1 VKIAPYTLT
10 ATEAVQAIAS
20 GRLSSVD
27 LVKSCLAQIADT
39 DASINAWAYLD
50 PESALAQAAECDRI
64 RKAGLGTG
72 PLHGLPV
79 GLKDVI
85 DTRDMPTQRGTDI
98 FKDRQPDKDARLVER
113 LRESGAVIMG
123 KTVTTE
129 LAFVHANDTRNPHN
143 PEHSPG
149 GSSSGSAAAVA
160 ACHVPLAVGTQTNGS
175 VIRPASF
182 CGTFGF
188 KPTRGVI
195 SRAGVLKT
203 SDSLDQVGCFGRS
216 LEDVALLTDALAGYD
231 QADSCSFA
239 RPRPQM
245 RAGAQAEAPVAP
257 DLVWFN
263 LPFYDRLSPDA
274 HEGMEAVL
282 DVLGPRITRMAAADT
297 LANLVAVQARIH
309 EYEICQHQA
318 AVFDAN
324 FEDLSRELQLIVARG
339 RKISE
344 AEYTDALAVK
354 ASAQTSLMSCLS
366 NLMRSLPPAQPGK
379 PPNLGQ
385 ARAIRY
391 FAPYGPWPVCPASA
405 CPFWWVTITSQ
416 LAYSSSGQLKKMTV
430 FCAPRDGCNSTWRK
444 PPNEGQSH
452 VKNCQT
458 HRGACGHGSFPH
470 IHRGPVT

>member
-1 VKIAPYTLT
+1 
-10 ATEAVQAIAS
+10 
-20 GRLSSVD
+20 VD

-39 DASINAWAYLD
+39 DASIKAWAYLD

-354 ASAQTSLMSCLS
+354 ASAQTFFDELFVEFDAIIAPCATGEAPKFGSGTGDPIFCTLWTLAGLPCV
-366 NLMRSLPPAQPGK
+366 SLPLLVGDNNLPIGVQLIGPIEKDDRLLRTARWLQLHLAQ
-379 PPNLGQ
+379 
-385 ARAIRY
+385 A
-391 FAPYGPWPVCPASA
+391 
-405 CPFWWVTITSQ
+405 T
-416 LAYSSSGQLKKMTV
+416 
-430 FCAPRDGCNSTWRK
+430 
-444 PPNEGQSH
+444 
-452 VKNCQT
+452 
-458 HRGACGHGSFPH
+458 
-470 IHRGPVT
+470 

>member
-1 VKIAPYTLT
+1 MKIAPYTLT

-39 DASINAWAYLD
+39 DASITAWAYLD

-231 QADSCSFA
+231 QSDSCSFA

-354 ASAQTSLMSCLS
+354 ASAQTFFDELFVEFDAIIAPCATGEAPKFGSGTGDPIFCTLWTLAGLPCV
-366 NLMRSLPPAQPGK
+366 SLPLLVGDNNLPIGVQLIGPIEKDDRLLRTARWLQLHLAQ
-379 PPNLGQ
+379 
-385 ARAIRY
+385 A
-391 FAPYGPWPVCPASA
+391 
-405 CPFWWVTITSQ
+405 T
-416 LAYSSSGQLKKMTV
+416 
-430 FCAPRDGCNSTWRK
+430 
-444 PPNEGQSH
+444 
-452 VKNCQT
+452 
-458 HRGACGHGSFPH
+458 
-470 IHRGPVT
+470 

>member
-1 VKIAPYTLT
+1 MKIAPYTLT

-20 GRLSSVD
+20 GHLSSVD

-39 DASINAWAYLD
+39 DASIKAWAYLD

-263 LPFYDRLSPDA
+263 LPFNDRLSPDA

-354 ASAQTSLMSCLS
+354 ASAQTFFDELFVEFDAIIAPCAAGEAPKFGSGTGDPIFCTLWTLAGLPCV
-366 NLMRSLPPAQPGK
+366 SLPLLVGDNNLPIGVQLIGPIEKDDRLLRTARWLQLHLAQ
-379 PPNLGQ
+379 
-385 ARAIRY
+385 A
-391 FAPYGPWPVCPASA
+391 
-405 CPFWWVTITSQ
+405 T
-416 LAYSSSGQLKKMTV
+416 
-430 FCAPRDGCNSTWRK
+430 
-444 PPNEGQSH
+444 
-452 VKNCQT
+452 
-458 HRGACGHGSFPH
+458 
-470 IHRGPVT
+470 

>member
-1 VKIAPYTLT
+1 MKIAPYTLT

-27 LVKSCLAQIADT
+27 LVKSCLEQIADT
-39 DASINAWAYLD
+39 DASIKAWAHLD

-231 QADSCSFA
+231 QSDSCSFA

-274 HEGMEAVL
+274 HEGMEGVL

-354 ASAQTSLMSCLS
+354 ASAQTFFDELFVEFDAIIAPCATGEAPKFGSGTGDPIFCTLWTLAGLPCV
-366 NLMRSLPPAQPGK
+366 SLPLLVGDNNLPIGVQLIGPIEKDDRLLRTARWLQLHLAQ
-379 PPNLGQ
+379 
-385 ARAIRY
+385 A
-391 FAPYGPWPVCPASA
+391 
-405 CPFWWVTITSQ
+405 T
-416 LAYSSSGQLKKMTV
+416 
-430 FCAPRDGCNSTWRK
+430 
-444 PPNEGQSH
+444 
-452 VKNCQT
+452 
-458 HRGACGHGSFPH
+458 
-470 IHRGPVT
+470 

>member
-1 VKIAPYTLT
+1 MKIAPYTLT

-20 GRLSSVD
+20 GHLSSVD

-39 DASINAWAYLD
+39 DASIKAWAYLD

-263 LPFYDRLSPDA
+263 LPFNDRLSPDA

-324 FEDLSRELQLIVARG
+324 FEDLSSELQLIVARG

-354 ASAQTSLMSCLS
+354 ASAQTFFDELFVEFDAIIAPCAAGEAPKFGSGTGDPIFCTLWTLAGLPCV
-366 NLMRSLPPAQPGK
+366 SLPLLVGDNNLPIGVQLIGPIEKDDRLLRTARWLQLHLAQ
-379 PPNLGQ
+379 
-385 ARAIRY
+385 A
-391 FAPYGPWPVCPASA
+391 
-405 CPFWWVTITSQ
+405 T
-416 LAYSSSGQLKKMTV
+416 
-430 FCAPRDGCNSTWRK
+430 
-444 PPNEGQSH
+444 
-452 VKNCQT
+452 
-458 HRGACGHGSFPH
+458 
-470 IHRGPVT
+470 